1 MKIKQIKLLN
11 FGLLIADEEQV
22 EPKEDSLTGYMLYP
36 TEIQF
41 IKITDR
47 VEGVVGLRFG
57 IEYYIEGYSNQKYE
71 DVIFYSRIF
80 HPILTNP
87 KTGQSSRLTQERKL
101 NYLNEI
107 NFDYFC
113 FENEWEI
120 QKGCWTFQI
129 VENEVIKL
137 EKSFEIL

>member
-1 MKIKQIKLLN
+1 LLN

-87 KTGQSSRLTQERKL
+87 KTGKSSRLTQERKL

>member
-87 KTGQSSRLTQERKL
+87 KTGKSSRLTQERKL

-137 EKSFEIL
+137 EKLFEIL

>member
-87 KTGQSSRLTQERKL
+87 KTGKSSRLTQERKL

>member
-22 EPKEDSLTGYMLYP
+22 ELKEDSLTGYMLYP

-87 KTGQSSRLTQERKL
+87 KTGKSSRLTQERKL